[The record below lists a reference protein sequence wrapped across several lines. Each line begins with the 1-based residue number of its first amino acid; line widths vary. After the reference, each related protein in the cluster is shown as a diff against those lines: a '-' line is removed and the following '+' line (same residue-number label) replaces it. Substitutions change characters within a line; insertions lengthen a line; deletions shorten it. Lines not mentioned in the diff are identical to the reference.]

1 VTDKA
6 VELGQQLRPTPSAWD
21 AALDA
26 AIDNARA
33 YLAGLPGRP
42 VSAQATVD
50 ELRRAL
56 AVRLPDEG
64 VDPAKVV
71 HDLAEG
77 AEPGL
82 VATGSPR
89 YFGFVIG
96 GALPAAL
103 AADWLAA
110 TWDQNAGLYA
120 CGPPAAVVEEV
131 AGRWVL
137 DLLGLPASAS
147 FGFVTGGQMANFT
160 ALAAARHAVLTRE
173 GWDVEARGLSGAP
186 AVRVITSDLRHA
198 TIDRA
203 LRYLGLGTDAAVV
216 IPTGPDARLP
226 VGGLAAA
233 LADRSGGGPTPTIV
247 CTQAGEVNSGSIDP
261 LAEVCEVAH
270 AAGAW
275 VHVDGAFGLWAAA
288 SPTLRSTLAGVEQ
301 ADSWAADF
309 HKWLNVPYDS
319 GFVAC
324 ADPDAHRGAMGVRAA
339 YLIHADD
346 DHSAARDE
354 VDWTPEFSRRGR
366 GFAVYAALRS
376 LGRRGVADLVEGCCA
391 RARQFAERLSR
402 MDRADVLNDVVLD
415 QVLVRFRATSG
426 SGEPDHTA
434 DDAVTRRVVEA
445 VQASGECWM
454 SGTTWRGQAAMRIS
468 VVNWQTTA
476 ADVDRSVAAVE
487 RALASA

>member
-1 VTDKA
+1 MDHA
-6 VELGQQLRPTPSAWD
+6 G
-21 AALDA
+21 
-26 AIDNARA
+26 A
-33 YLAGLPGRP
+33 YLAGLPDRP
-42 VSAQATVD
+42 VSGQATAD
-50 ELRRAL
+50 ELREAL
-56 AVRLPDEG
+56 AVPLPDEA
-64 VDPAKVV
+64 VEPAKVV

-77 AEPGL
+77 VEPGL

-120 CGPPAAVVEEV
+120 CGPPAAVIEEV

-137 DLLGLPASAS
+137 DLLGLPPSAS

-160 ALAAARHAVLTRE
+160 ALAAARNAVLDRL

-186 AVRVITSDLRHA
+186 TIRVVTSDLRHA

-203 LRYLGLGTDAAVV
+203 LRYLGVGTDAVVV

-226 VGGLAAA
+226 VGPLADA
-233 LADRSGGGPTPTIV
+233 LAGVSRGGPAATIV
-247 CTQAGEVNSGSIDP
+247 CTQAGEVNTGAIDP
-261 LAEVCEVAH
+261 LADVCHVAH

-275 VHVDGAFGLWAAA
+275 VHVDGAFGLWASA
-288 SPTLRSTLAGVEQ
+288 SPSLRPALAGVER
-301 ADSWAADF
+301 ADSWATDF

-324 ADPDAHRGAMGVRAA
+324 ADADAHQRAMAVRAA
-339 YLIHADD
+339 YLVHADD
-346 DHSAARDE
+346 GPAAARDQ
-354 VDWTPEFSRRGR
+354 VDWNPEFSRRGR

-391 RARQFAERLSR
+391 RARQFAERLGR
-402 MDRADVLNDVVLD
+402 IERAEVLNDVTLD
-415 QVLVRFRATSG
+415 QVLVRFHAG
-426 SGEPDHTA
+426 SAAGDGGPAA
-434 DDAVTRRVVEA
+434 DDDVTQRVVAA
-445 VQASGECWM
+445 VQRSGECWM
-454 SGTTWRGQAAMRIS
+454 SGTTWRGRAAMRIS
-468 VVNWQTTA
+468 VVNWQTTE
-476 ADVDRSVAAVE
+476 ADVDRSVAAIE

>member
-1 VTDKA
+1 VTDEA
-6 VELGQQLRPTPSAWD
+6 DEPSQQRRPTPSPWD
-21 AALDA
+21 PALDA

-33 YLAGLPGRP
+33 YLAGLRGRP
-42 VSAQATVD
+42 VSARATVD
-50 ELRRAL
+50 ELRRVLAL
-56 AVRLPDEG
+56 PLPDDG
-64 VDPAKVV
+64 VDPAEVV
-71 HDLAEG
+71 HDLAGG

-120 CGPPAAVVEEV
+120 CGPPASVVEEV
-131 AGRWVL
+131 TGRWVL

-160 ALAAARHAVLTRE
+160 ALAAARHAVLARE
-173 GWDVEARGLSGAP
+173 GWDVEVRGLSGAP
-186 AVRVITSDLRHA
+186 AVRVVTSDLRHA

-203 LRYLGLGTDAAVV
+203 LRYLGLGTDAVVV
-216 IPTGPDARLP
+216 IPTGHDARLP
-226 VGGLAAA
+226 VEGLAEA
-233 LADRSGGGPTPTIV
+233 LADRPPGGPSPTIV
-247 CTQAGEVNSGSIDP
+247 CAQAGEVNSGAIDP
-261 LAEVCEVAH
+261 LAEICEVAH
-270 AAGAW
+270 ADGAW
-275 VHVDGAFGLWAAA
+275 VHVDGAFGLWAAS
-288 SPTLRSTLAGVEQ
+288 SPTLRPILAGVEH
-301 ADSWAADF
+301 ADSWATDF

-324 ADPDAHRGAMGVRAA
+324 ADPQAHRGAMGVQAA
-339 YLIHADD
+339 YLVQADD
-346 DHSAARDE
+346 DPAAARDE
-354 VDWTPEFSRRGR
+354 IDWTPEFSRRGR

-376 LGRRGVADLVEGCCA
+376 LGRRGLAELVEGCCA
-391 RARQFAERLSR
+391 RARQFAERLGR
-402 MDRADVLNDVVLD
+402 IERADVLNDVVLD
-415 QVLVRFRATSG
+415 QVLVRFRPASG
-426 SGEPDHTA
+426 SQCPDRAA

-468 VVNWQTTA
+468 VVNWQTTE